1 MVTVLFICVQ
11 NAGRSQMAEA
21 IFNKLSDGKHKG
33 ISAGSEPA
41 DRVNPIVAKALQE
54 IGIDISNE
62 VPKKLSVE
70 MVEVADLAITMG
82 CGKGVCPIVP
92 NEMRDWP
99 LEDPKG
105 KTLEE
110 VRRIRD
116 EIYRKVSGLIAELDT
131 KRHTQI
137 NK

>member
-21 IFNKLSDGKHKG
+21 IFNKLSNGRHKG

-41 DRVNPIVAKALQE
+41 DRVNPVVVNAMQE

-62 VPKKLSVE
+62 VPKKLSVD
-70 MVEVADLAITMG
+70 MIEVADLAITMG

-92 NEMRDWP
+92 NEMKDWP

-105 KTLEE
+105 KTLDE
-110 VRRIRD
+110 VRQIRD
-116 EIYRKVSGLIAELDT
+116 EIYRKVSGLISEL
-131 KRHTQI
+131 HTE
-137 NK
+137 